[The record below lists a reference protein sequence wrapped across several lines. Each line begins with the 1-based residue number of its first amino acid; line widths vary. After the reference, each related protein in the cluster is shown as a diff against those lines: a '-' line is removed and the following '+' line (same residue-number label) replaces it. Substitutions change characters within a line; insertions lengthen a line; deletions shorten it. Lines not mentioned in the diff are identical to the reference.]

1 MTKKAVKP
9 KRAVIPASC
18 KSIDAVY
25 DILARELALPR
36 HFGRNLDA
44 LYDALTGD
52 VEGPFEIVIE
62 DAKALEAALGAKGRR
77 LLEVIRDA
85 GAARNDLAIR
95 VIR

>member
-44 LYDALTGD
+44 LYDALTGE
-52 VEGPFEIVIE
+52 VEGPFEIIV
-62 DAKALEAALGAKGRR
+62 DPKALERALGGSALPLLKVFADAAK
-77 LLEVIRDA
+77 
-85 GAARNDLAIR
+85 ARGDMVFSR
-95 VIR
+95 KRS